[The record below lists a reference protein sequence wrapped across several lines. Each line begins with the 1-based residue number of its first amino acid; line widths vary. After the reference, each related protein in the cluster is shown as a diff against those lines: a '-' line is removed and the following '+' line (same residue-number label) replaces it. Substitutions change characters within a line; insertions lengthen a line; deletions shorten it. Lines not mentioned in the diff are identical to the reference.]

1 MRAFFSRKSA
11 PCWCPRRRGTAP
23 RRGRP
28 VRRKVTM
35 HQRSRASR
43 QPAPYLTSR
52 QFVCLGLAFGLSPCC
67 RAAEPPSSSTS
78 ADPVNE
84 LSGRVPTSD
93 VRVPMRS
100 PRPTRIASTT
110 RVIAEGAGRSE
121 LETVGSGK
129 GNGESS
135 RRPTARIIGGTEATP
150 YAYSFATRL
159 YNGFGIGFCG
169 GSLIAPRHVL
179 SAAHCCEATSA
190 SSLSVGIY
198 KHGAYSPSSAAGPD
212 YVNGV
217 LNACSQVIQAA
228 AIHLHPSWTG
238 DVSNGHDTCIIE
250 LASQPNCLRSSTGG
264 PSPVNLDDGTFWP
277 RFMTAPIAT
286 GTVAGWGA
294 TSFGGSQAAR
304 LQNLTV
310 NLYTATQC
318 DEFFAWG
325 PGFESYIDSNLCA
338 GNCELACEPGKH
350 AKPTLT
356 ALRGV
361 RTQMESTI
369 RTRATATAEVHCSS
383 SRIRCLFRSALSL
396 GALVIHRVVTAALPV
411 RTCACTCTCT

>member
-1 MRAFFSRKSA
+1 MR
-11 PCWCPRRRGTAP
+11 
-23 RRGRP
+23 
-28 VRRKVTM
+28 
-35 HQRSRASR
+35 QRSRATR

-52 QFVCLGLAFGLSPCC
+52 QYVCLGLVIGLSPCC
-67 RAAEPPSSSTS
+67 RAAEPPSTS

-84 LSGRVPTSD
+84 LSGRVPTYD
-93 VRVPMRS
+93 VRIPMRS
-100 PRPTRIASTT
+100 PRPTRDASMT
-110 RVIAEGAGRSE
+110 RAIAEGDGRSE
-121 LETVGSGK
+121 LDTDGGGK

-159 YNGFGIGFCG
+159 YRGAGIGFCG

-179 SAAHCCEATSA
+179 SAAHCCEATSV
-190 SSLSVGIY
+190 SMLSVGIY
-198 KHGAYSPSSAAGPD
+198 KHGAYNPSSAAGPD

-217 LNACSQVIQAA
+217 LNACSQVIQAT

-238 DVSNGHDTCIIE
+238 DVGNGHDTCIIE

-277 RFMTAPIAT
+277 RFTAAPIAT

-318 DEFFAWG
+318 DTFFGWG
-325 PGFESYIDSNLCA
+325 KGFENYIDSNLCA
-338 GNCELACEPGKH
+338 GNHGVDNSDSCNGDSGGPLFVEQNSVRIQIGVVSWGTGDPSCGDGNSPGACICCAYPLPRCVH
-350 AKPTLT
+350 MLCMPYAVVRANATLP
-356 ALRGV
+356 
-361 RTQMESTI
+361 
-369 RTRATATAEVHCSS
+369 RAPLVV
-383 SRIRCLFRSALSL
+383 SAMGDASQ
-396 GALVIHRVVTAALPV
+396 ASIP
-411 RTCACTCTCT
+411 